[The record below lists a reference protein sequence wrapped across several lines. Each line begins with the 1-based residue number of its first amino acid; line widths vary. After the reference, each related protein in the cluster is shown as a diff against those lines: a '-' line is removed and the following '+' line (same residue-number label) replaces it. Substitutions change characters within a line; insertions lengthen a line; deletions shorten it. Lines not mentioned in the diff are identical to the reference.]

1 MGAARNVETLVVLQ
15 PIAVDTGSPDRTGML
30 VMANGMLVGVLVQLN
45 TPEHEHLAGGWFAEA
60 LFGRM
65 QGLRPQPFDT
75 LEEATRWFRGQRK
88 HKAGSV

>member
-65 QGLRPQPFDT
+65 QGL
-75 LEEATRWFRGQRK
+75 
-88 HKAGSV
+88 